1 MMPMTPGRQSGA
13 ALAVSLII
21 LVILTLLGIAAM
33 RASRLELRLSQNA
46 ESRMLALESAQG
58 IADSTI
64 NDTVDNLRI
73 SDGPEFVACFF
84 GSSPTAPAN
93 PTFSASSTTDCGG
106 NTSVLN
112 AVLAPYAYV
121 QTKREDPEF
130 FTANTLRGAGVSG
143 RSYDFARFT
152 VTAGYDNSTNG
163 QGAAEVVQGTL
174 KLHAK
179 PQGVSYQ

>member
-1 MMPMTPGRQSGA
+1 MKRALANGQTGA

-46 ESRMLALESAQG
+46 ESRMLALESAQA
-58 IADSTI
+58 IADATI

-73 SDGPEFVACFF
+73 SDGPGYVACFF
-84 GSSPTAPAN
+84 GSGDTAPAN

-106 NTSVLN
+106 NTTVLN
-112 AVLAPYAYV
+112 SLLAPFAYL

-130 FTANTLRGAGVSG
+130 STVNMLRGAGASG

-152 VTAGYDNSTNG
+152 VTAGYDNSANG

-179 PQGVSYQ
+179 PQGVNYQ